1 MALRLTEEEVH
12 AACAEIAAQG
22 ERPTALIL
30 LDKLGRGSLTTI
42 TKYLNSWNASDEA
55 KVFGVES
62 LPAIVELPPE
72 LTKDGEGLIKKIWA
86 VAKGIADEELDIQRE
101 ALKQAEITTQ
111 AKVEEAFRFSEA
123 QALKNE
129 RLEDTLAALKAQ
141 LEEEHQGYVQAVT
154 QLNEAEKANVGLSK
168 DNDRLQHE
176 ISELKGQVATLE
188 ASNKAAAQDK
198 QELQQKHDAEIKQ
211 KDAEIRSLDM
221 QVNKLQSSLDSTVK
235 ANEQL
240 KADIKEKTSELS
252 KRVIEFE
259 KLNVHYESA
268 ASELKTVK
276 ADLKDKT
283 AELSDRFIEL
293 EKLIA
298 RYDAAIIELNQAKTD
313 LKATNKIATVAE
325 KLVANLEGQ
334 LEVYKSLD
342 KSENDEKSSS
352 GK

>member
-1 MALRLTEEEVH
+1 MIITIYSVIVDYTQFKSIANRMTLMALRLTEEEVH

-30 LDKLGRGSLTTI
+30 LDRLGRGSLTTI

-55 KVFGVES
+55 KGFGVES

-141 LEEEHQGYVQAVT
+141 LDEKHQDHVQAVT

-168 DNDRLQHE
+168 DNDRFQHE
-176 ISELKGQVATLE
+176 IITLKSQVAALE
-188 ASNKAAAQDK
+188 ASNQAAAQDK
-198 QELQQKHDAEIKQ
+198 QELQQKHDAALKQ

-221 QVNKLQSSLDSTVK
+221 QVNNLKSSLDSTVN
-235 ANEQL
+235 ANDQL
-240 KADIKEKTSELS
+240 KAELNEKTSELS
-252 KRVIEFE
+252 KRVIDFE
-259 KLNVHYESA
+259 KLNVRYESA
-268 ASELKTVK
+268 VSELKTVK
-276 ADLKDKT
+276 ADLKAVNK
-283 AELSDRFIEL
+283 AASD
-293 EKLIA
+293 A
-298 RYDAAIIELNQAKTD
+298 G
-313 LKATNKIATVAE
+313 

-334 LEVYKSLD
+334 LKVYKSLD
-342 KSENDEKSSS
+342 KSKKDSS
-352 GK
+352 GFDD

>member
-55 KVFGVES
+55 KVLGVES
-62 LPAIVELPPE
+62 LPAIVELPHE
-72 LTKDGEGLIKKIWA
+72 LTRDGESLIKKIWA
-86 VAKGIADEELDIQRE
+86 IAKSIADEELDIQRE

-111 AKVEEAFRFSEA
+111 TKVEEAFMFSEA

-129 RLEDTLAALKAQ
+129 RLEDTLAALKSQ
-141 LEEEHQGYVQAVT
+141 LDEKNQDYVQAVAK
-154 QLNEAEKANVGLSK
+154 LNEAEKVNVGLSK
-168 DNDRLQHE
+168 DNDQLRHE

-188 ASNKAAAQDK
+188 ASNKVAAQDK
-198 QELQQKHDAEIKQ
+198 QELQQKHEAALKQ

-221 QVNKLQSSLDSTVK
+221 QAQKLQSSLDSTDK

-240 KADIKEKTSELS
+240 KAEIKDKTFGLS
-252 KRVIEFE
+252 KQVIEFE
-259 KLNVHYESA
+259 KLNVRYESA

-276 ADLKDKT
+276 SDLKAVNK
-283 AELSDRFIEL
+283 AASDA
-293 EKLIA
+293 EKLI
-298 RYDAAIIELNQAKTD
+298 
-313 LKATNKIATVAE
+313 
-325 KLVANLEGQ
+325 ANLEGQ